1 MFKMF
6 AIICLL
12 VNGEPQCTQYSD
24 SYQQTFD
31 KQIHCEQAAGDRFYE
46 MMDGFIKYNIPFEEI
61 TIGCEGSQDS

>member
-24 SYQQTFD
+24 SHMQIFD
-31 KQIHCEQAAGDRFYE
+31 NKIACEQAASARFYE
-46 MMDGFIKYNIPFEEI
+46 MMDGFIQYNIPFEQI
-61 TIGCEGSQDS
+61 TIGCEGSEDS